1 MSDFVGK
8 NEKTKI
14 TAKLQRKGVGPPSRE
29 QIFNEEEKKK
39 LMANAYKSVEGETD
53 KDRQADTNIRTRTR
67 PLTTTF
73 CLQATRRD

>member
-29 QIFNEEEKKK
+29 QVFNEEEKKK
-39 LMANAYKSVEGETD
+39 LMANAYKSVEGLRQIDTQTDRQTD
-53 KDRQADTNIRTRTR
+53 K
-67 PLTTTF
+67 
-73 CLQATRRD
+73 